1 MNNQCEGC
9 LLLEQCLGGENQLTH
24 MSPGGCLYS
33 EDEEYLFYK
42 NENISENDCVSD
54 DDTIE
59 HSSMSEESELKLKEL
74 AKEKLAN
81 ENIQF
86 LDNSCEQCI
95 ICNFKLSYVNR
106 SVCETCEK
114 KEEQLRYVKYT
125 SFSFNKYEDV

>member
-9 LLLEQCLGGENQLTH
+9 LLLEQGLGGENQLAH

-33 EDEEYLFYK
+33 EDEEYLFYE

-54 DDTIE
+54 NDTIE

-86 LDNSCEQCI
+86 LDNSCKQCI
-95 ICNFKLSYVNR
+95 ICNFKLSDVNR
-106 SVCETCEK
+106 SVCEICEK
-114 KEEQLRYVKYT
+114 KK
-125 SFSFNKYEDV
+125 NNNDI